1 MEKMSERMD
10 KIMDTMVAENT
21 NVNSKLDIITEKLEK
36 IVETHHGDKNSSHGD
51 EGELIAPL
59 TTVKRSSMQS
69 NDELNITLVNKALS
83 TWITQTKQGDYY

>member
-10 KIMDTMVAENT
+10 KIMDTMVLENT
-21 NVNSKLDIITEKLEK
+21 NVDSKLDIITEKLEK
-36 IVETHHGDKNSSHGD
+36 IVETHHGNNNSSHGD

-59 TTVKRSSMQS
+59 TMQS